1 MDNATALATV
11 FSVWN
16 SQRYDELDAVLAPD
30 FRREGPDVTTTT
42 REQMKEFMRQ
52 VHATYADFH
61 IQMNASAIEG
71 DRAFTHWTITGSLRA
86 NDKPFTV
93 HGMTALRFADDM
105 LVEELA
111 YWDTAAANKQIEV
124 ESVAHAN

>member
-1 MDNATALATV
+1 MDRATALATV

-16 SQRYDELDAVLAPD
+16 SERYDELDAVMAPN
-30 FRREGPDVTTTT
+30 FRREGPDVTTTS
-42 REQMKEFMRQ
+42 RDQMKEFMRQ

-61 IQMNASAIEG
+61 IQMNASAHDG

-86 NDKPFTV
+86 NGKPFKV
-93 HGMTALRFADDM
+93 DGMTALRFDGDM

-111 YWDTAAANKQIEV
+111 YWDTAAANKQIET
-124 ESVAHAN
+124 EGIAHVV